1 MLKLGLE
8 ETCSP
13 IKLKKLNLDML
24 ISLLLFMSM
33 LVLKICIDDIMRF
46 FVLNFFFS
54 KCTCQ
59 KKMVFLPKFYSI
71 LKSVLSRYHAFD
83 QLSASCNV
91 DGMLQLVVLVVE
103 EFLSDSR

>member
-46 FVLNFFFS
+46 FVLNFFF
-54 KCTCQ
+54 
-59 KKMVFLPKFYSI
+59 P
-71 LKSVLSRYHAFD
+71 SVLVKKRWSFCPSFT
-83 QLSASCNV
+83 L
-91 DGMLQLVVLVVE
+91 
-103 EFLSDSR
+103 F